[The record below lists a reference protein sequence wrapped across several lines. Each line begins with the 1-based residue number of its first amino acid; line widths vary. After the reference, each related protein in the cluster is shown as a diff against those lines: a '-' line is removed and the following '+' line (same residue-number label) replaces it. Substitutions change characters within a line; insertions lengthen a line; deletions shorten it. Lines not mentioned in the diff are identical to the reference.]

1 MEVFQQENFE
11 RTKLEKL
18 EADYE
23 NFDTEPVKENVAP
36 THNFAVF
43 NQLKTIKQESVG
55 SQTNTFETQENPSK
69 DSQDNFFAK
78 LKKEYGSSSKFNV
91 SSNMTVQK
99 MEIENHEVT
108 TYANSMYTSDESATV
123 ASFDLNFEETHEP
136 TEITYERS
144 ISPVLG
150 SSQKVSQKTPAKKLQ
165 HKKYE
170 LSSDSDEGKISE
182 TASPPLKRQNRSSEM
197 EWSPS
202 IDIAQNQRIR
212 KNDEIAVC
220 RNEFK
225 SDNKFEASKNFLR
238 IHVLSDYSEYTKIVL
253 RHYVKI

>member
-43 NQLKTIKQESVG
+43 NQLKTIKQEPVG
-55 SQTNTFETQENPSK
+55 SQTNTFETPENPSK

-99 MEIENHEVT
+99 MEIENHEIT

-123 ASFDLNFEETHEP
+123 ASFDLNFEET
-136 TEITYERS
+136 TETTSERP
-144 ISPVLG
+144 ISPVIG
-150 SSQKVSQKTPAKKLQ
+150 SSQKVCQKTPAKKLQ
-165 HKKYE
+165 YKKYE
-170 LSSDSDEGKISE
+170 LSSDSDDGKISE

-220 RNEFK
+220 RNKFK
-225 SDNKFEASKNFLR
+225 SDHKVEAS
-238 IHVLSDYSEYTKIVL
+238 
-253 RHYVKI
+253 

>member
-43 NQLKTIKQESVG
+43 NKLKSIKQEPVG
-55 SQTNTFETQENPSK
+55 SQTNTFEKPENPSK
-69 DSQDNFFAK
+69 ESQDDFFAK

-123 ASFDLNFEETHEP
+123 ASFDLNFEET
-136 TEITYERS
+136 TETTSERP
-144 ISPVLG
+144 ISPVIG
-150 SSQKVSQKTPAKKLQ
+150 SSQKFSQKTPAKKLQ
-165 HKKYE
+165 YKKYE

-202 IDIAQNQRIR
+202 IDIAQNQIIR

-225 SDNKFEASKNFLR
+225 SDHKVEAS
-238 IHVLSDYSEYTKIVL
+238 
-253 RHYVKI
+253 